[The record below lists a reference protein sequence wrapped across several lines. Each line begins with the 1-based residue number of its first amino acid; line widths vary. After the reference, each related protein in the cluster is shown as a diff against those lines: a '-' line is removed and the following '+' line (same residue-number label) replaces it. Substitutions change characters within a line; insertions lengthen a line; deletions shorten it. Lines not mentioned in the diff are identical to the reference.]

1 MRIGIVIGSTRPGR
15 VGAGVGQWV
24 HAVATSLGPA
34 EHDGE
39 AVEYELVALETFDLD
54 LLNEPTK
61 PSVAGREYENAKTR
75 VWSEKIDS
83 IDGFVFVTPEYN
95 HGVPAAMKNAL
106 DVL

>member
-34 EHDGE
+34 ERDGE
-39 AVEYELVALETFDLD
+39 AVEYELVDLETFDLD

-61 PSVAGREYENAKTR
+61 PSVAGREYENACLLYT
-75 VWSEKIDS
+75 SD
-83 IDGFVFVTPEYN
+83 
-95 HGVPAAMKNAL
+95 AA
-106 DVL
+106 DE